1 MCCRRDQSDLE
12 GEEVSKMKGYVLT
25 DRDIKILVGAAG
37 NAVCEDRVVPP
48 SMDMLVMEISAEIAN
63 KLIGHLSGA
72 DPFPECV
79 IETMET
85 LMGILDRSE
94 GDDRKCVGTE
104 VSDDAECGPC

>member
-1 MCCRRDQSDLE
+1 
-12 GEEVSKMKGYVLT
+12 MKGYVLT

>member
-1 MCCRRDQSDLE
+1 MQNYTLSE
-12 GEEVSKMKGYVLT
+12 
-25 DRDIKILVGAAG
+25 RDIIELIGAAG

-72 DPFPECV
+72 DPFPEYV

-94 GDDRKCVGTE
+94 GDDRSRV
-104 VSDDAECGPC
+104 

>member
-1 MCCRRDQSDLE
+1 
-12 GEEVSKMKGYVLT
+12 MKGYVLT
-25 DRDIKILVGAAG
+25 DRDIKILVGVAG
-37 NAVCEDRVVPP
+37 NAVCEGNDFSPDAEK
-48 SMDMLVMEISAEIAN
+48 MVMEISAEIAL

-72 DPFPECV
+72 DPFPEDV